1 MIDKTHAITIQLVET
16 ALENTKQLFQLLT
29 KEATLL
35 KTKTHT
41 HKLETL
47 TKQKNEVI
55 ALLTTFSKQVEQILA
70 SEKLS
75 KEQGM
80 DAYFE
85 IATKANIDTSVS
97 YKNWQELVAVSKKC
111 RDINE
116 QNGACLHILNKHSLR
131 VLDVLKGKD
140 PTVTTYNKSG
150 HAKSSNTSSTRI
162 SV

>member
-16 ALENTKQLFQLLT
+16 ALENTKVLFQLLT
-29 KEATLL
+29 KEASLL
-35 KTKTHT
+35 KTKTQP
-41 HKLETL
+41 HKLEAL

-55 ALLTTFSKQVEQILA
+55 ALLTTFSKQVEQILL
-70 SEKLS
+70 SEKLT

-80 DAYFE
+80 DAYFD
-85 IATKANIDTSVS
+85 IANKAEIDTSAS
-97 YKNWQELVAVSKKC
+97 YKNWQELVEVSKKC
-111 RDINE
+111 RSINE

-140 PTVTTYNKSG
+140 PTVTTYSKSG
-150 HAKSSNTSSTRI
+150 HAKSSNSSSTTI